1 MHLEIDV
8 LEVAFLIFMYITLKW
23 LFRFFIMIF
32 VIKVIANIKEK
43 AVEKVVELKKTVNR
57 EDDKERDL
65 PN

>member
-1 MHLEIDV
+1 VHLEIDV